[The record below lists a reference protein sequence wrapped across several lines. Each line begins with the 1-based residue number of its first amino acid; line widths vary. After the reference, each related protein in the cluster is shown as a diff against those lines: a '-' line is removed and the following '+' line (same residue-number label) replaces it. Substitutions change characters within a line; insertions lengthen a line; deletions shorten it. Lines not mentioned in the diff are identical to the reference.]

1 VARTKRDVRTAV
13 GTLPARSRSRD
24 GGSERDAT
32 RTRIL
37 EAALECF
44 GQLGIAKTN
53 LQDVA
58 RAAGISR
65 GTVYRY
71 FPERRALIDAAIE
84 HRAESY
90 YALAATRM
98 AAQKTLAGQLGALGE
113 VFAES
118 VTGIQD
124 HRLGPDDMA
133 LMRLSGE
140 DRAGALGRMARFL
153 VPYIQTAK
161 SRGEVRTNIDVR
173 EASEWVARV
182 LMSIT
187 TTPASSAF
195 DVHDPKSVSRFM
207 RRYAVNGLA
216 S

>member
-1 VARTKRDVRTAV
+1 MSPKTGEKQLASD
-13 GTLPARSRSRD
+13 
-24 GGSERDAT
+24 RDAT
-32 RTRIL
+32 RTKIL

-90 YALAATRM
+90 YAMAATRM

-140 DRAGALGRMARFL
+140 DRAGALLRMARFL
-153 VPYIQTAK
+153 VPYLQTAK
-161 SRGEVRTNIDVR
+161 TRGEVRGNVDVH
-173 EASEWVARV
+173 EASEWIARV

-187 TTPASSAF
+187 TTPTSDAF
-195 DVHDPKSVSRFM
+195 DVHDPKTVSRFM
-207 RRYAVNGLA
+207 RRYAVGGLA
-216 S
+216 G